1 MHLCVSRMSQS
12 SSSFLNPLA
21 RPSPGGQENTSSSDV
36 GTPQSNAQMVQP
48 SPPSPVPC
56 AQPTLRSPK
65 FFSAARELQMPN
77 PGHPEGGSSSH
88 LAVMAVE
95 SMPPTREAVVASP
108 EGSPTTN
115 VHSFSYPNN
124 LTGVPALPGL
134 SGLPGR
140 SATIYP
146 LARGATISYG
156 NRSRRSDT
164 VSPTIEAMAR
174 NILPTTRRGGVARFL
189 LSLRV
194 LLAVF
199 CVIVI
204 FAATFLAWY
213 LTYTQSLDTVRELFL
228 NFQAELVPLLS
239 ESVEGYLSRA
249 QVSVHL
255 VKDNFRTGAFSSTP
269 SSYLPFLH
277 SLLSTTNFTSDLFVA
292 PYTGGMVGYF
302 RDPAGVY
309 TSTWTF
315 DTETKNLTEWYTDAE
330 GHPVSLFWTRIAL
343 GSYRDWY
350 PVNESDRGFS
360 TWTPQY
366 VWYGRLW
373 LTYYTGIYSPEG
385 ELLGVTGSDLEL
397 GFLNSILKGFGFVPG
412 YSVYVLDVRF
422 RRLVASYP
430 ALPTLVSST
439 GTMVEQGCPNGTL
452 SQVDP
457 LELHD
462 PALDSIYATIQ
473 AEFRSWEAVAF
484 YAGTTRV
491 AGAPYYCVFQPI
503 AQRNLRW
510 VIVLLASQEVLLAP
524 VYDKTKMVLGL
535 VGSIIAATAVASL
548 VFSALVVRPLDRL
561 SQHMWDLATLDPAA
575 LDEEDSSERHP
586 PVFSEVLGIHMSFY
600 AMRRAILAFSKYVP
614 RKLVQQLLAQNSTV
628 SLGMSPVLVS
638 IMFIDIVDFT
648 KLCEGIAP
656 ARLVELMNEYLQMI
670 CGVVHGSGG
679 TVDKFIGDAVMSF
692 WNAPQEVPEHPM
704 VACQA
709 ALGIGEILGLM
720 NREWA
725 ERRLPTLA
733 VRIGLHCGK
742 VLVGNVGCAD
752 RMNYTV
758 LGDGVNLT
766 SRLEG
771 LGKLYQACTVVSNAI
786 YWHVHEAFL
795 MYPLDIVVVKGKSAR
810 TPVYEL
816 VCPRAVATPQQLELA
831 EALATANKLMAPGDF
846 SGVVHHVKVAQR
858 RGLNHAALEVLLA
871 RAEANLRDGT
881 TETANVLSSK

>member
-1 MHLCVSRMSQS
+1 MSQNS
-12 SSSFLNPLA
+12 SLFNPLA
-21 RPSPGGQENTSSSDV
+21 RPSSMEGRDNTVSSEVFGMPQTTRLTLMAVESAGALPV
-36 GTPQSNAQMVQP
+36 ELVPSPQTPPTQP
-48 SPPSPVPC
+48 SPKPPTQPPHHSPKSS
-56 AQPTLRSPK
+56 AQQQPVSILSALRSPK
-65 FFSAARELQMPN
+65 FAATSQRELRATI
-77 PGHPEGGSSSH
+77 HPFA
-88 LAVMAVE
+88 LLPD
-95 SMPPTREAVVASP
+95 SMPASSREAIAVAASP
-108 EGSPTTN
+108 VGSPTTN
-115 VHSFSYPNN
+115 VQSFSYPPN
-124 LTGVPALPGL
+124 A
-134 SGLPGR
+134 PGR
-140 SATIYP
+140 NTTMYSLPIRNATM
-146 LARGATISYG
+146 SYC
-156 NRSRRSDT
+156 NRSRRSVT

-373 LTYYTGIYSPEG
+373 LTYYTGIYSPEW

-430 ALPTLVSST
+430 ALPTLVCST

-524 VYDKTKMVLGL
+524 LYDKAKVVLGL
-535 VGSIIAATAVASL
+535 VGCIIGATALASL

-561 SQHMWDLATLDPAA
+561 SQHMWDLATLDTSA

-586 PVFSEVLGIHMSFY
+586 PVFSEVQDMHLTFY

-614 RKLVQQLLAQNSTV
+614 RKLVQQLLAQNS
-628 SLGMSPVLVS
+628 
-638 IMFIDIVDFT
+638 
-648 KLCEGIAP
+648 
-656 ARLVELMNEYLQMI
+656 
-670 CGVVHGSGG
+670 
-679 TVDKFIGDAVMSF
+679 
-692 WNAPQEVPEHPM
+692 
-704 VACQA
+704 
-709 ALGIGEILGLM
+709 
-720 NREWA
+720 
-725 ERRLPTLA
+725 
-733 VRIGLHCGK
+733 
-742 VLVGNVGCAD
+742 
-752 RMNYTV
+752 
-758 LGDGVNLT
+758 
-766 SRLEG
+766 
-771 LGKLYQACTVVSNAI
+771 
-786 YWHVHEAFL
+786 
-795 MYPLDIVVVKGKSAR
+795 
-810 TPVYEL
+810 
-816 VCPRAVATPQQLELA
+816 
-831 EALATANKLMAPGDF
+831 
-846 SGVVHHVKVAQR
+846 
-858 RGLNHAALEVLLA
+858 
-871 RAEANLRDGT
+871 
-881 TETANVLSSK
+881 